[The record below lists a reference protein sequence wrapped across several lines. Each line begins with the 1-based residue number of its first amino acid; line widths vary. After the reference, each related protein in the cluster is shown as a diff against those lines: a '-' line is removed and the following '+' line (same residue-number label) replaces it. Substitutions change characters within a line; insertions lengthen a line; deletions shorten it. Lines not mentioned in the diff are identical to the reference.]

1 MSLIKYNPGL
11 SPLFE
16 PFEDLFGVFDALD
29 PMHRP
34 RPSINKP
41 RANIENLDD
50 KHIIE
55 LATPGI
61 AKEDLVVDLS
71 DGRLTISYE
80 EDNSTKSDTFTFQRS
95 FTQSWTLP
103 KNVDVEKVD
112 AQYVDGVL
120 TVSIPKREPSAP
132 SARRIA
138 IA

>member
-1 MSLIKYNPGL
+1 MSLVKYNHSL

-16 PFEDLFGVFDALD
+16 PFEDLFSVFEALD

-41 RANIENLDD
+41 RTNIENLDD
-50 KHIIE
+50 KHVIE

-71 DGRLTISYE
+71 DGRLTVSYE
-80 EDNSTKSDTFTFQRS
+80 EDNSTHTNTFSFQRS
-95 FTQSWTLP
+95 FKQSWTLP
-103 KNVDVEKVD
+103 KNVDIEKVD
-112 AQYVDGVL
+112 AQYADGIL
-120 TVSIPKREPSAP
+120 TVLIPKSEPNVP
-132 SARRIA
+132 PKRRVA